1 MNDGYIEE
9 KEWFKCTID
18 GIVYDCH
25 LEYFSSRLLS
35 KPWVKVTVRKYTQ
48 KKWWFFKWREEE
60 FECTGAPDITLSQY
74 RLINDNFYFKSEYVK
89 DWIKGALNRREA
101 KIQKNNSELEEQK
114 NLKVLKEI

>member
-1 MNDGYIEE
+1 MEEGYIEE
-9 KEWFKCTID
+9 KEWFKCKID
-18 GIVYDCH
+18 EITYDCY
-25 LEYFSSRLLS
+25 LEFNYSEYFS
-35 KPWVKVTVRKYTQ
+35 KPWVQVTVRKYTQ

-74 RLINDNFYFKSEYVK
+74 RLINDKFYFKSEYVK

>member
-18 GIVYDCH
+18 NTTYDCY
-25 LEYFSSRLLS
+25 LEYCASRYLS
-35 KPWVKVTVRKYTQ
+35 KPWVDVTVRKYIQ

-60 FECTGAPDITLSQY
+60 FECNDSPNITVGQY

-89 DWIKGALNRREA
+89 PWVESALHRRLNKLIYTKFQTET
-101 KIQKNNSELEEQK
+101 EK
-114 NLKVLKEI
+114 NLNVLKEI

>member
-18 GIVYDCH
+18 EITYDCYM
-25 LEYFSSRLLS
+25 EFQYSQYFS
-35 KPWVKVTVRKYTQ
+35 KPWVHVTVRKYTQ

-60 FECTGAPDITLSQY
+60 FECDDSPDITLSQY

-89 DWIKGALNRREA
+89 GWVEGALSRRV
-101 KIQKNNSELEEQK
+101 NNLTYKKSQIEEEK
-114 NLKVLKEI
+114 NLKLLKEI

>member
-1 MNDGYIEE
+1 MEEGYIEE

-18 GIVYDCH
+18 EITYDCYMEFH
-25 LEYFSSRLLS
+25 FCQYFS
-35 KPWVKVTVRKYTQ
+35 KPWVHVTVRKYTQ

-60 FECTGAPDITLSQY
+60 FECDDSPDITLSQY

-89 DWIKGALNRREA
+89 DWIKGALNRRKA

-114 NLKVLKEI
+114 NLKLLKEI